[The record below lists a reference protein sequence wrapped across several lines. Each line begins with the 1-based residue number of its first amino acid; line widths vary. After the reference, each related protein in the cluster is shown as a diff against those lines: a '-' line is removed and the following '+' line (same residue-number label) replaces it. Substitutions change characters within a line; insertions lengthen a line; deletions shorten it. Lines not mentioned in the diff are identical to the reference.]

1 VEGSESKSAEEEFGV
16 SSLFV
21 FLGVGK
27 ISNCLAEGLLEVL
40 SKSNSALLGLQVI
53 VLDVLKIKV
62 VDNESGGDDMVLV
75 DVFDERLNVSFLDE
89 LLLAVGSLD
98 EGEVTSNT
106 SDEKMRESMLLT
118 KSRATLLPSSK
129 ALTTTAFFPA
139 NLPCVRMTTL
149 PILKLNRE
157 LLTFCPLMVWKLI
170 Y

>member
-1 VEGSESKSAEEEFGV
+1 V